1 MDIKKFKKTIQETI
15 DDIETE
21 ISGSLSDL
29 SIDIENIVQGYKSE
43 FQEITKKEK
52 EIEKTKTKAK
62 IEFAKHLLSKQ
73 GYSEHH
79 KAYFVSVRVIE
90 EELKD
95 LEEHERLL
103 EHRWTAHAFI
113 YANGERGR
121 RRFT

>member
-1 MDIKKFKKTIQETI
+1 MDIEKLKQAIKDYVNEIR
-15 DDIETE
+15 DDVYYR
-21 ISGSLSDL
+21 LN
-29 SIDIENIVQGYKSE
+29 DIIRNVENIVQGYESE

-52 EIEKTKTKAK
+52 EIEKTETKAQ

-79 KAYFVSVRVIE
+79 KAYFVSARVIE

-103 EHRWTAHAFI
+103 EHR
-113 YANGERGR
+113 
-121 RRFT
+121 